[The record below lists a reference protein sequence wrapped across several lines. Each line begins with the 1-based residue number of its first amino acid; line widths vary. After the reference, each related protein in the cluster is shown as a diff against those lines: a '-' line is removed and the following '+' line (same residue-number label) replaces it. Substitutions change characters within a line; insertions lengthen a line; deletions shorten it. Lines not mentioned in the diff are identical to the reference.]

1 MSQIIE
7 YKCVIVRAKSQSI
20 GSVDAERARSPLA
33 GQSLG
38 HVVQSKQTMLDQTMR
53 TIQKKRTANFRE
65 DETRLLIQLWG
76 SPSIQNKLFLTHR
89 KAPVMRLL
97 AANMQQRG
105 FYRTPDEIKTRI
117 RNLKCLYHRI
127 KRSMSSG
134 TGIGTVDP
142 DWPHFKAMDE
152 ILSKEYPRKLT
163 DRILEEQ
170 METKFEDI
178 KVKQEIDDID
188 IDDNDSWATNESVNS
203 EYDDDASQGPA
214 SPAVPIVSNAKPL
227 PPIQQGS
234 IQVKKT
240 SSLQAQPV
248 QQFRVQAPV
257 NAQATLKTHI
267 PIQPAL
273 KPNTM
278 VPTIQ
283 LPTSQ
288 VTQNGQIAGQKGGI
302 PFPLL
307 ILNNVNHGDKT
318 PLIACRLLLGLINKP
333 IVIAANSLLKE
344 VIELQKQNL
353 ELAKQHIEIEKQ
365 RLEFDRVIGTQ
376 MVTMLPML
384 GGVLQRLAYPGNQDL
399 IDMKF
404 GISAGVKRKRS
415 ASEDADVIKDSK
427 KLRNMLE
434 KGIRKYMLMDEDESQ
449 PEVVVE
455 KLRIKTM

>member
-1 MSQIIE
+1 M
-7 YKCVIVRAKSQSI
+7 
-20 GSVDAERARSPLA
+20 
-33 GQSLG
+33 
-38 HVVQSKQTMLDQTMR
+38 
-53 TIQKKRTANFRE
+53 
-65 DETRLLIQLWG
+65 
-76 SPSIQNKLFLTHR
+76 
-89 KAPVMRLL
+89 
-97 AANMQQRG
+97 
-105 FYRTPDEIKTRI
+105 
-117 RNLKCLYHRI
+117 
-127 KRSMSSG
+127 
-134 TGIGTVDP
+134 
-142 DWPHFKAMDE
+142 
-152 ILSKEYPRKLT
+152 
-163 DRILEEQ
+163 
-170 METKFEDI
+170 
-178 KVKQEIDDID
+178 
-188 IDDNDSWATNESVNS
+188 
-203 EYDDDASQGPA
+203 
-214 SPAVPIVSNAKPL
+214 SNAKPL

-307 ILNNVNHGDKT
+307 ILNNVNHGDKNAPNRMQT
-318 PLIACRLLLGLINKP
+318 
-333 IVIAANSLLKE
+333 VIGTNQQTDCKFFYRFKNDYNFKNPFFFSVAANSLLKE

-455 KLRIKTM
+455 KVENTDDVDDKTDDDIAIDEDDADKNSEKDIEVGSVDGDILEPNVVIENDEDDEEAQADDDEDEDDDEEEKLVIETRRSPRGRPSN